1 MSKSLIVQPL
11 SAKGIG
17 KGPVPLTSIAGVI
30 RETGRI
36 YRLMRR
42 GKMDHVEGRSLVWV
56 LAQLR
61 AMVEA
66 EALERIENRLAD
78 MERQNPHA
86 RFDRGEIGGYAT
98 TVGSIGT
105 TH

>member
-1 MSKSLIVQPL
+1 MDNSLIEQPFKP
-11 SAKGIG
+11 KGKG

-42 GKMDHVEGRSLVWV
+42 GKMDHGEGRSLVWV

-66 EALERIENRLAD
+66 EALERIEGRLAE
-78 MERQNPHA
+78 MERQNPYV
-86 RFDRGEIGGYAT
+86 RYEGESSGHTAAT
-98 TVGSIGT
+98 GSSRV